1 MRLFDD
7 LGGAPRALTL
17 TLLLGAL
24 LFAAALPAE
33 AYLSYTTSSALKKAG
48 CSGDADGDCLDDS
61 IETGLAWA
69 VSPWY
74 FYDEDEG
81 CSGWENDFGQPSY
94 HFARRDYVQVRPHDR
109 EVWNWTST
117 DGRAKWVTVSFFFLY
132 PHDCGNNFGFAGH
145 QGDSERVRYYLYSY
159 DLTTWYLSY
168 AYYDHHGRSDYES
181 GSFLQSKAQDLGTS
195 WASVAADEDKHGS
208 WPGKDVGSSHCAG
221 SQDDFC
227 LSTCDCFQNTWSWDF
242 YYGYYDVPSGS
253 RNVGGPWPEQ
263 WKTTYVTVSGSD
275 AYTQLDVGHGSN
287 REYWTDESG
296 AYQWFCGWEC
306 PAAYR
311 LSSGHCA
318 YNVHNRSN
326 CAEGPLSD
334 KVDYYD
340 FSSLSGLTAASA
352 SGSDGAV
359 TAPML
364 TEGEPAETGDA
375 IAFTARPGDTP
386 GAARARSLARTA
398 SERLTAAAKGRTD
411 DDEAR
416 ILALRSRD
424 PIAALVP
431 QLLGMPRAAQAELL
445 RWALTV
451 PDDRRLA
458 ALFDDMAAYEPESR
472 IVEARQRVEDLV
484 ALLETEGYSAG
495 ASGRS
500 AAVPLARIAPDAP
513 EPNRFPEGYT
523 GKAQP
528 ASGN

>member
-1 MRLFDD
+1 MRLSDH

-17 TLLLGAL
+17 LFVALLL
-24 LFAAALPAE
+24 AAAVPAD
-33 AYLSYTTSSALKKAG
+33 AYLSYTTSSALKKSG
-48 CSGDADGDCLDDS
+48 CSGDVDGDCLDDS

-81 CSGWENDFGQPSY
+81 CSGWENDFGQSAS
-94 HFARRDYVQVRPHDR
+94 HFARRDYIQVRPHDR
-109 EVWNWTST
+109 AVWDWTAT

-145 QGDSERVRYYLYSY
+145 QGDSERVRFYLYSY
-159 DLTTWYLSY
+159 NLTTWYLSY
-168 AYYDHHGRSDYES
+168 AYYDHHGRSDYVS

-253 RNVGGPWPEQ
+253 RNVGGPWPES
-263 WKTTYVTVSGSD
+263 WKSTYVTVSGSD
-275 AYTQLDVGHGSN
+275 AYTQLDVGHGLN

-296 AYQWFCGWEC
+296 TFQWFCGWEC
-306 PAAYR
+306 PIYYR
-311 LSSGHCA
+311 LSNGHCA
-318 YNVHNRSN
+318 VNVHNRSN

-334 KVDYYD
+334 KVDYYN
-340 FSSLSGLTAASA
+340 FSPVSGLTAAA
-352 SGSDGAV
+352 SDV
-359 TAPML
+359 MTAPMAPEGQPRPAATART
-364 TEGEPAETGDA
+364 TEP
-375 IAFTARPGDTP
+375 IAFAARPDDTP
-386 GAARARSLARTA
+386 AVARARSLARKA
-398 SERLTAAAKGRTD
+398 AVRLTARASAGPA

-416 ILALRSRD
+416 ILARRAQD
-424 PIAALVP
+424 PVAALVP
-431 QLLGMPRAAQAELL
+431 QVLGMSRADQAEFL

-458 ALFDDMAAYEPESR
+458 ALFDDMPAQAPESR
-472 IVEARQRVEDLV
+472 IAEARSRVEDLV
-484 ALLETEGYSAG
+484 ALLEAEGHP
-495 ASGRS
+495 ASK
-500 AAVPLARIAPDAP
+500 AAVIDTAPLAFVDPLAP
-513 EPNRFPEGYT
+513 EPDRYPDGFT

-528 ASGN
+528 SSGD